1 VKNFHPSHADLG
13 QQIDLAYK
21 RRGGVVALPDRTRER
36 AVKFTY
42 CGCISPFPNKAD
54 RFHIGRFTPEVRH
67 PPHLKIGTSVMREC
81 CQNVLLTPLH
91 LSYQAISE
99 GLAALKQTRI
109 TRATVREFIAPHLPS
124 MHHRSAVEGFDGDLF
139 EIVDVLTAMGRA
151 ERINF
156 MTLGLFAG
164 LLMTNAASV
173 DPGRQLALN
182 E

>member
-1 VKNFHPSHADLG
+1 VKNFHPSDADLG
-13 QQIDLAYK
+13 QQIDLTYE

-54 RFHIGRFTPEVRH
+54 RFHVGRFTPHVRH
-67 PPHLKIGTSVMREC
+67 PLHFKIGTSVMREC
-81 CQNVLLTPLH
+81 CQNVLFTPVH
-91 LSYQAISE
+91 LSNEAISE
-99 GLAALKQTRI
+99 GLAALKRIRI
-109 TRATVREFIAPHLPS
+109 TRATVREFIVPHLPS
-124 MHHRSAVEGFDGDLF
+124 THHRSAVQGLDGDLF

-151 ERINF
+151 EHINF

-173 DPGRQLALN
+173 GSGSATCLK
-182 E
+182 

>member
-1 VKNFHPSHADLG
+1 VKNFHPSAVDLR
-13 QQIDLAYK
+13 QQIELAYK
-21 RRGGVVALPDRTRER
+21 KRGGVVALADRTRER
-36 AVKFTY
+36 AIKFTY

-54 RFHIGRFTPEVRH
+54 RFHVGRFTPELRH

-91 LSYQAISE
+91 LSNEAISE

-124 MHHRSAVEGFDGDLF
+124 THHRLAVHGLDRDLF

-156 MTLGLFAG
+156 MALGLFAG
-164 LLMTNAASV
+164 LLMKNAASV
-173 DPGRQLALN
+173 GSGSATCLK
-182 E
+182 